1 MERKAWQPGF
11 AMDEAIRLWGADG
24 VMKAR
29 VNRSFGLV
37 CLAVLLAYPPA
48 LRLLSLAV

>member
-1 MERKAWQPGF
+1 VEQNPWLRGF
-11 AMDEAIRLWGADG
+11 AMDDIIPALGSRSL
-24 VMKAR
+24 MKAC
-29 VNRSFGLV
+29 VNRSFGLL

>member
-1 MERKAWQPGF
+1 MERKRWQRGF
-11 AMDEAIRLWGADG
+11 AMEALNSAWGADG
-24 VMKAR
+24 VMKTYA
-29 VNRSFGLV
+29 NRSFGLL

>member
-1 MERKAWQPGF
+1 
-11 AMDEAIRLWGADG
+11 
-24 VMKAR
+24 MKLY
-29 VNRSFGLV
+29 VSRSFGLL